1 MNRRT
6 NYIGK
11 WWGVAHWGAVSRIQE
26 WWRKVR
32 GDEDEEDDEEEYDWE
47 KEVPEGE
54 DEEEYDWEKEVP
66 EEEEEGRG
74 GWQDERQA
82 KSHQEL

>member
-6 NYIGK
+6 NYISK
-11 WWGVAHWGAVSRIQE
+11 WWSVAHWGAASRIQE

-32 GDEDEEDDEEEYDWE
+32 GDEDEEEDEEDEYDWE
-47 KEVPEGE
+47 KEVPEE
-54 DEEEYDWEKEVP
+54 DD
-66 EEEEEGRG
+66 EEEEGRG